1 MQFRNPELQAF
12 IDRATDTLTKLTFLT
27 ERTARVSLVLCT
39 AIVAGSCISVS
50 ALSINARASNIMND
64 TPDQDIESLMISYE
78 QFEDITS
85 DDDPSMS
92 QEERISSFITEASTI
107 SEETSETS
115 EEDDEEVNAEVIRNT
130 APKNLTDRQVKKMLT
145 GDAGPVRVIDRKDIN
160 EGAASSGS
168 SKDTGNASAASNA
181 QSNGSGVTKSFDTTS
196 NYVIGIDV
204 SGWNGNIKWDKVK
217 EYGVKFVMIKCGGRY
232 TGSGKIYKDS
242 KFEKNASGAAAAG
255 ISVGVYFYSAA
266 TSIAEAYEEASFT
279 VDVIKGYKITY
290 PVAIDFEINSSSD
303 RHAGVKSEALRDVL
317 CTFCDTVQSQG
328 YTPMVYMS
336 SSCWTS
342 VLGSKYAS
350 EVTSKYKVW
359 LAAYFY
365 RFMSGTEAFKI
376 GDKLPSFPYRYHI
389 WQYGYIHDVVPGI
402 SGDVDMNLGFFSST
416 KLTDPSIKVNQ
427 NMLYTT
433 EGKTVSLNSA
443 VTAVNSLGQTVNA
456 ANLNVTVKNS
466 KGTSVSLEDACAVPG
481 VYTMTLSFGDAYMG
495 TVSQTAKLYVGN
507 ASDGSIPGCTPTPT
521 PVAAATATAA
531 PSAADPTPEAPATG
545 APSSSAAT
553 PAPSTTA
560 PSETTEPDPAP
571 QDQNSS
577 GDDSSNE

>member
-12 IDRATDTLTKLTFLT
+12 VDKATETFDALTFLT
-27 ERTARVSLVLCT
+27 ERTARISLVVCT

-50 ALSINARASNIMND
+50 ALSINARESSIYSD
-64 TPDQDIESLMISYE
+64 VPDQDIESLMITYE

-85 DDDPSMS
+85 DDDPSAS
-92 QEERISSFITEASTI
+92 QEERIANFITEASTI

-115 EEDDEEVNAEVIRNT
+115 EEDDEEVSAEVIRNT
-130 APKNLTDRQVKKMLT
+130 APKNLTDRQVKSMLT
-145 GDAGPVRVIDRKDIN
+145 GNAGPVRVIDRKDIN

-168 SKDTGNASAASNA
+168 SKDTGNASAA
-181 QSNGSGVTKSFDTTS
+181 QSNSSGVTKSFDTTS

-204 SGWNGNIKWDKVK
+204 SGWNGAIKWDKVK
-217 EYGVKFVMIKCGGRY
+217 SYGVKFVMIKCGGRY

-242 KFEKNASGAAAAG
+242 KFETNASGAAAAG
-255 ISVGVYFYSAA
+255 ICVGVYFYSAA

-279 VDVIKGYKITY
+279 VDVIKGHKISY
-290 PVAIDFEINSSSD
+290 PVAIDFEINASND
-303 RHAGVKSEALRDVL
+303 RHAGVKGEALRDVL

-389 WQYGYIHDVVPGI
+389 WQYGYIHGVVPGI

-433 EGKTVSLNSA
+433 EGKTVVLNSA
-443 VTAVNSLGQTVNA
+443 VTAINSLGQTVNVD
-456 ANLNVTVKNS
+456 NLNVTVKNS
-466 KGTSVSLEDACAVPG
+466 KGTSVSLEDACKTPG

-521 PVAAATATAA
+521 PSAATATAA
-531 PSAADPTPEAPATG
+531 PATEAPATE
-545 APSSSAAT
+545 APATAAPTSSAAT
-553 PAPSTTA
+553 SSPTSPASTEAPAP
-560 PSETTEPDPAP
+560 EPVV
-571 QDQNSS
+571 QDQPSS
-577 GDDSSNE
+577 GDGSSEG

>member
-12 IDRATDTLTKLTFLT
+12 VDKAMETFDALTFLT
-27 ERTARVSLVLCT
+27 ERTARISLVVCT

-50 ALSINARASNIMND
+50 ALSINARESSIYSD
-64 TPDQDIESLMISYE
+64 VPDQDIESLMITYE

-85 DDDPSMS
+85 DDDPSAS
-92 QEERISSFITEASTI
+92 QEERIANFITEASTI

-115 EEDDEEVNAEVIRNT
+115 EEDDEEVSAEVIRNT
-130 APKNLTDRQVKKMLT
+130 APKNLTDRQVKSMLT
-145 GDAGPVRVIDRKDIN
+145 GNAGPVRVIDRKDIN

-168 SKDTGNASAASNA
+168 SKDTGNASAA
-181 QSNGSGVTKSFDTTS
+181 QSNSSGVTKSFDTTS

-204 SGWNGNIKWDKVK
+204 SGWNGAIKWDKVK
-217 EYGVKFVMIKCGGRY
+217 SYGVKFVMIKCGGRY

-242 KFEKNASGAAAAG
+242 KFETNASGAAAAG

-279 VDVIKGYKITY
+279 VDVIKGHKISY
-290 PVAIDFEINSSSD
+290 PVAIDFEINASND
-303 RHAGVKSEALRDVL
+303 RHAGVKGEALRDVL

-389 WQYGYIHDVVPGI
+389 WQYGYIHGVVPGI

-433 EGKTVSLNSA
+433 EGKTVVLNSA
-443 VTAVNSLGQTVNA
+443 VTAINSLGQTVNVD
-456 ANLNVTVKNS
+456 NLNVTVKNS
-466 KGTSVSLEDACAVPG
+466 KGTSVSLEDACKTPG
-481 VYTMTLSFGDAYMG
+481 VYTLTLSFGDAYMG

-521 PVAAATATAA
+521 PSAATATAA
-531 PSAADPTPEAPATG
+531 PATEAPATE
-545 APSSSAAT
+545 APEAAAPTSSAAT
-553 PAPSTTA
+553 SSPTSPASTEAPAP
-560 PSETTEPDPAP
+560 EPVV
-571 QDQNSS
+571 QDQPSS
-577 GDDSSNE
+577 GDGSSEG